1 LDILFG
7 RPRFRSEELKHGKL
21 KTKIQIQIH
30 IEIEFESGAK
40 AMASDEEQYLPVFTG
55 QHQHNKQ
62 AALIVIVNLTIL
74 LPIAK

>member
-21 KTKIQIQIH
+21 KTKIQIH